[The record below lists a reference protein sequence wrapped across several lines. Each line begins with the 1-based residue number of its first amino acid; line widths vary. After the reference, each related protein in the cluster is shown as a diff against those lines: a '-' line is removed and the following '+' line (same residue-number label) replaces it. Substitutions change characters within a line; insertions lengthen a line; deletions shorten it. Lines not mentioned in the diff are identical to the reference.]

1 MYVILGKED
10 NHNCNLHALEIF
22 LHKFSV
28 ETANEKPSYLPLGTE
43 NPLAAM
49 ASGGQVT
56 PQQALLQTMAAMHQ
70 KVKCSITIVLFFLN
84 ASQKICLVSSIIV
97 VTED

>member
-1 MYVILGKED
+1 MKTLACG
-10 NHNCNLHALEIF
+10 F
-22 LHKFSV
+22 LSFARISV
-28 ETANEKPSYLPLGTE
+28 ETANEKPSHLPLGTD

-70 KVKCSITIVLFFLN
+70 KVSVFDN
-84 ASQKICLVSSIIV
+84 GRWR
-97 VTED
+97 

>member
-1 MYVILGKED
+1 M
-10 NHNCNLHALEIF
+10 
-22 LHKFSV
+22 
-28 ETANEKPSYLPLGTE
+28 ETANEKPSHLPLGTE

-70 KVKCSITIVLFFLN
+70 KVYAMF
-84 ASQKICLVSSIIV
+84 ASY
-97 VTED
+97 